1 MNALEFSGAPALQ
14 IIPLIL
20 QLGVHAPEEEQRTVV
35 INPILKLYASQ
46 DRGTRMALLE
56 NLDAYADKLDKSAVS
71 DKIWP
76 HLVCLLFLL
85 ITQHAQQDN

>member
-1 MNALEFSGAPALQ
+1 MEFAGAPALL

-20 QLGVHAPEEEQRTVV
+20 QLGVHAPVEEQQTVV
-35 INPILKLYASQ
+35 VAPILKLYASQ

-56 NLDAYADKLDKSAVS
+56 HQEEYVNMLDKSTVS

-76 HLVCLLFLL
+76 HLVGVVL
-85 ITQHAQQDN
+85 NR